1 MKHYF
6 YLFAMFSAL
15 FIFACGEV
23 GGTDSSSDGG
33 GNPSPTPTPGP
44 SSSSNENS
52 VCQGKDCCN
61 GMPFDNKTNFC
72 YSDQL
77 YPLCGGNTYNPYEE
91 GCFENK
97 RYPKCSIASTRGTC
111 VHNTLLRCR
120 QEGPDETYIKDPIK
134 GMKCEANGKIV
145 GKTKDPRSN
154 REYEIAQIGDQI
166 WLAENLNYTGPDVS
180 YSTCYGNNPSN
191 CDIYGRLYDWA
202 SAMGLPDNCN
212 YTDEGCPPVA
222 GFLWGGICPPD
233 FYMAR
238 NEDWKILVDYAGGDS
253 IAASRLKSATGWGS
267 NGNGTD
273 SYGFNAL
280 PGGYYYA
287 LQNGFTEGPPDN
299 SRSDWWVDT
308 QHPKPDAYYWSMIA
322 SDTEVRNYFQ
332 SKGPHLAYV
341 RCLHYF
347 GSK

>member
-1 MKHYF
+1 MKHYL
-6 YLFAMFSAL
+6 LFFVL

-23 GGTDSSSDGG
+23 GNTDSSIEGG
-33 GNPSPTPTPGP
+33 SNPSPTPGGT
-44 SSSSNENS
+44 SSSGSSDNN

-61 GMPFDNKTNFC
+61 GALFDNKTNFC
-72 YSDQL
+72 YNDQL
-77 YPLCGGNTYNPYEE
+77 YPLCGGATYNPYDE

-97 RYPKCSIASTRGTC
+97 RYPKCSISSTRGTC
-111 VHNTLLRCR
+111 VHNSLLRCR
-120 QEGPDETYIKDPIK
+120 QEGPDETYIKDPLK

-145 GKTKDPRSN
+145 GETKDPRN
-154 REYEIAQIGDQI
+154 GGRKYKIAQIGNQI
-166 WLAENLNYTGPDVS
+166 WLAENLNYIGPDVLGNS
-180 YSTCYGNNPSN
+180 VCYGDNPSN
-191 CDIYGRLYDWA
+191 CDVYGRLYDWA
-202 SAMGLPDNCN
+202 SALGLPEVCN
-212 YTDEGCPPVA
+212 YTDEGDCTHP
-222 GFLWGGICPPD
+222 GDLWGGICPPD

-238 NEDWKILVDYAGGDS
+238 NEDWQKLVDYAGGDS
-253 IAASRLKSATGWGS
+253 IASNRLKSTTGWGS

-280 PGGYYYA
+280 PGGYYYEY
-287 LQNGFTEGPPDN
+287 QDGFAEGAPIN

-322 SDTEVRNYFQ
+322 SDSEIRNYFQ

-347 GSK
+347 